1 MHSDAQLHCAELGV
15 TDIMAGEIHSSKGTK
30 MADRVILQREFSELM
45 NGLHGSI
52 LKYAIDRAEHH
63 QCEVYLCVN
72 NKSHC
77 DQILER
83 IFEKRVVNKLKSNQ
97 VISVNGRK
105 LSLYSPLTL
114 NKSYLPEAVYLLM
127 FPGPELLK
135 SVEYQASLNPVHEI
149 IVFTESDGHT
159 EATDNWMSEH
169 EVRMLGIK
177 KTV

>member
-1 MHSDAQLHCAELGV
+1 
-15 TDIMAGEIHSSKGTK
+15 

-105 LSLYSPLTL
+105 LGSDS
-114 NKSYLPEAVYLLM
+114 NLL
-127 FPGPELLK
+127 
-135 SVEYQASLNPVHEI
+135 
-149 IVFTESDGHT
+149 IVFYVQIMPDDLVMQLH
-159 EATDNWMSEH
+159 
-169 EVRMLGIK
+169 RF
-177 KTV
+177 